1 MRTLKLIILSLTLL
15 LSQGGYSLSIVCGN
29 PPFPELQPS
38 LPDPLHLILPDL
50 TEDEFN
56 KLRLEY
62 DLIMKE
68 YDLMMVE
75 WEKNEMEY
83 AKWLEEAETGEYD
96 SEGNKH
102 GFWTYRVYCEG
113 TESGTYIHGKR
124 QGEWYMDDGI
134 ASARSTYKDD
144 KLHGLWESWGFYGGE
159 SGSYKNGKKDGKWT
173 ENGGKGGYYLIE
185 KNYKDGKKDGKW
197 TFWYDYYDHKEKEGN
212 YKDDKKD
219 GKWTVWHKNG
229 QKKEEYNYKDG
240 IPDGEWTSW
249 FENGQ
254 IEYERNYKGN
264 ICISG
269 DC

>member
-29 PPFPELQPS
+29 PPFPELQPR

-56 KLRLEY
+56 KLRMEY

-102 GFWTYRVYCEG
+102 GFWTYRVYCGG

-124 QGEWYMDDGI
+124 QGEWISNGN
-134 ASARSTYKDD
+134 RSTYKDD
-144 KLHGLWESWGFYGGE
+144 KLHGLWEGQWYGNGE
-159 SGSYKNGKKDGKWT
+159 SGNYKNGKKDGKWT
-173 ENGGKGGYYLIE
+173 ENGGLYGVSHILS
-185 KNYKDGKKDGKW
+185 
-197 TFWYDYYDHKEKEGN
+197 EGN

-219 GKWTVWHKNG
+219 GKWTFWYDHYD
-229 QKKEEYNYKDG
+229 QKRKEGNYKDDKR
-240 IPDGEWTSW
+240 DGKWTFW
-249 FENGQ
+249 HLNGQ
-254 IEYERNYKGN
+254 INGEVNYKN
-264 ICISG
+264 DKCVSG
-269 DC
+269 DCDLP